1 MSGGGEGN
9 PRPQFWQKR
18 KKSTTSQLRH
28 FGVQPLDGRIEPI
41 SCSKQSVLQ
50 VGWNSQPT
58 RAVIFED
65 CAVPVAN
72 RLGEE
77 GQGFNFA
84 MKGLNGGRINIGKE
98 ENTTRVAKHP
108 KTVFYTYN
116 PMKISIFLKLEVTVC
131 NQHHNWASTSF
142 GGNTF
147 VHKLR
152 AACS

>member
-1 MSGGGEGN
+1 M
-9 PRPQFWQKR
+9 
-18 KKSTTSQLRH
+18 
-28 FGVQPLDGRIEPI
+28 
-41 SCSKQSVLQ
+41 
-50 VGWNSQPT
+50 GWNSQPT

-98 ENTTRVAKHP
+98 ENTTQVAKHP
-108 KTVFYTYN
+108 KTVSFILAIQC
-116 PMKISIFLKLEVTVC
+116 KSFFFLKLEVTVC
-131 NQHHNWASTSF
+131 NLHHNWASTSF
-142 GGNTF
+142 GGNRF

-152 AACS
+152 AACF